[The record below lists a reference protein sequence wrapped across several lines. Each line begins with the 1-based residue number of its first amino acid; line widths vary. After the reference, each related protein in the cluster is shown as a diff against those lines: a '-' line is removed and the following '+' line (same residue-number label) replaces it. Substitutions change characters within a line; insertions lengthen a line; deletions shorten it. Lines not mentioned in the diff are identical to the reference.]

1 MSENLKKIEQNLNK
15 KNLSDDFK
23 KSLEQKKDSLV
34 KNKIVKK

>member
-15 KNLSDDFK
+15 KNLSDDLK

>member
-1 MSENLKKIEQNLNK
+1 MIENLKKIEQNLNK
-15 KNLSDDFK
+15 KNLSDDLK

>member
-1 MSENLKKIEQNLNK
+1 MSENLKKIEENLKK
-15 KNLSDDFK
+15 KNLSDDLK